1 MDAEKYKQIL
11 IHQAMPNSKALIEG
25 ETDYVAWV
33 FQHDNDP
40 KHKAHIVTDYLEN
53 KQEELGMKVLD
64 WPSQSPDLNPIE
76 HIWGYIKRKLKER
89 VVKPQNLDQLY
100 GHIQEEW
107 GQIPQRVLNNLVES
121 IPRRIQAVIKAKGH
135 STKY

>member
-11 IHQAMPNSKALIEG
+11 IHQAMPNIKALIEG

-76 HIWGYIKRKLKER
+76 HIWGYINR
-89 VVKPQNLDQLY
+89 
-100 GHIQEEW
+100 
-107 GQIPQRVLNNLVES
+107 S
-121 IPRRIQAVIKAKGH
+121 
-135 STKY
+135 